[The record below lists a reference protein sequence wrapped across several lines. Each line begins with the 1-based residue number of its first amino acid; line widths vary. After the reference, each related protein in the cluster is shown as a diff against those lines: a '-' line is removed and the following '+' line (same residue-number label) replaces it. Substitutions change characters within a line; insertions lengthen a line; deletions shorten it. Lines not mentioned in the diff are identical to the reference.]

1 MQHKSIGKKILGNQF
16 LRFIV
21 SAGAGFLVDVSSY
34 YLFYHNLFKAESYK
48 VINYHVSNYI
58 LSLSISFFLG
68 VIVNFL
74 INRYMVFAESK
85 LPPSQQFVRFISV
98 AFVGFFANLAIL
110 KVMVLYLHMY
120 PPVARPAAALS
131 LFFASFFIHK
141 LFSFNLKLRDHA
153 GNHNPTGN

>member
-1 MQHKSIGKKILGNQF
+1 MPDKSRGKKILDNQF
-16 LRFIV
+16 LRFII
-21 SAGAGFLVDVSSY
+21 SAGAGFLVDVGSY
-34 YLFYHNLFKAESYK
+34 YLFYHNLFKRDTYRI
-48 VINYHVSNYI
+48 INYSVSNYI

-74 INRYMVFAESK
+74 ITRYMVFSESK
-85 LPPSQQFVRFISV
+85 LQPTQQFLRFSSV
-98 AFVGFFANLAIL
+98 AFIGFFANLAIL
-110 KVMVLYLHMY
+110 KVMVVYLHMY

-153 GNHNPTGN
+153 GNHNPTSN

>member
-1 MQHKSIGKKILGNQF
+1 MQDKSIGQKILGNQF
-16 LRFIV
+16 LRFII
-21 SAGAGFLVDVSSY
+21 SAGIGFLVDVCSFNL
-34 YLFYHNLFKAESYK
+34 LFDYLFKAQSYR

-58 LSLSISFFLG
+58 LSFSISYCLG

-74 INRYMVFAESK
+74 ITRYLVFSESK
-85 LPPSQQFVRFISV
+85 LQPTQQFLRFVSV
-98 AFVGFFANLAIL
+98 AFIGYFANLAIL
-110 KVMVLYLHMY
+110 KIMVVYLHMY
-120 PPVARPAAALS
+120 PPIARPAAALS